1 VNECLHCSE
10 RALRAEYV
18 ERRSAW
24 HAVRMNLS
32 CRMLSSL
39 LALMLA
45 QLLLPGAA
53 SAFDLQGHR
62 GARGLAPENTLAA
75 FERALEIG
83 VDTLETDVHLSAEG
97 VPVLHHDPRL
107 NSDLTRDASG
117 AWITAPGPLL
127 KDLTLAQL
135 RAYDLGRARP
145 GSPMANNFPQQQPRD
160 AEQVPTLA
168 QLFALVKRRGAES
181 VRFNL
186 EVKMHP
192 LQPEDRPP
200 WEQIVDALLAE
211 VKAAGMEGRV
221 TIQGFDWRALQRV
234 RERAP
239 ALPTACLSS
248 QTPRYDTISN
258 GLWTAG
264 LTLVQHGSVPKMVK
278 AAGCTIWS
286 PNHADLNEAL
296 VKETQALGLQVL
308 PWTVN
313 ESADMDR
320 LIAWGVDGLIT
331 DYPDRGRAAMRAR
344 GLPLPR
350 ALKN

>member
-1 VNECLHCSE
+1 
-10 RALRAEYV
+10 
-18 ERRSAW
+18 
-24 HAVRMNLS
+24 MNLS

-39 LALMLA
+39 FALVLA
-45 QLLLPGAA
+45 QMLLPCAA

-83 VDTLETDVHLSAEG
+83 VDTLETDVHLSADG

-107 NSDLTRDASG
+107 NGDLTRDASG
-117 AWITAPGPLL
+117 AWITAPGLLL

-145 GSPMANNFPQQQPRD
+145 GSTMANNFPQQQPHD
-160 AEQVPTLA
+160 GEQVPTLA
-168 QLFALVKRRGAES
+168 QLFALVKQRGAEA

-192 LQPEDRPP
+192 QQPEERPP

-234 RERAP
+234 HERAP
-239 ALPTACLSS
+239 GLPTACLSS
-248 QTPRYDTISN
+248 QTPRYDTISS

-264 LTLVQHGSVPKMVK
+264 LTLAEHGSVPKMVK

-286 PNHADLNEAL
+286 PSGYDVSVARVDEAH
-296 VKETQALGLQVL
+296 ALGLRVL
-308 PWTVN
+308 PWTIN
-313 ESADMDR
+313 ERADMDT
-320 LIAWGVDGLIT
+320 LIGWGVDGLIT

>member
-10 RALRAEYV
+10 PALRAEYV

-24 HAVRMNLS
+24 HAVRMNPS
-32 CRMLSSL
+32 GRWLSSL
-39 LALMLA
+39 LTL
-45 QLLLPGAA
+45 LLLPGAA

-83 VDTLETDVHLSAEG
+83 VSTLETDVHLSAEG

-107 NSDLTRDASG
+107 NADLTRDASG
-117 AWITAPGPLL
+117 TWITAPGPLL

-135 RAYDLGRARP
+135 RAYDLGRAKP
-145 GSPMANNFPQQQPRD
+145 GSTMANNFPQQQPRD
-160 AEQVPTLA
+160 GEQVPTLA
-168 QLFALVKRRGAES
+168 QLFALVKQRGAEA

-192 LQPEDRPP
+192 QQPGDRPA

-211 VKAAGMEGRV
+211 VKAAGMDGRV

-234 RERAP
+234 REQAP
-239 ALPTACLSS
+239 GLPTACLSS
-248 QTPRYDTISN
+248 QTPRYDTISS

-264 LTLVQHGSVPKMVK
+264 LTLAEHGSVPKMAK

-286 PNHADLNEAL
+286 PSGHDLSAARADEAH
-296 VKETQALGLQVL
+296 ALGLTVL
-308 PWTVN
+308 PWTIN
-313 ESADMDR
+313 ERADMDT

-331 DYPDRGRAAMRAR
+331 DYPDRGRDALRAR
-344 GLPLPR
+344 SLPPPR